1 MATSTRDSSRYDPS
15 DVTDDEQPFDLSRI
29 AEVFLRHGVR
39 YVAIGGVS
47 GLLHGAVEYLTVD
60 VDVLVRSD
68 QENLD
73 RVVAALT
80 DSAPP
85 LRAS

>member
-1 MATSTRDSSRYDPS
+1 M
-15 DVTDDEQPFDLSRI
+15 TDEEHPFDLSWI

-47 GLLHGAVEYLTVD
+47 GLLHGAVEYLTRD

-68 QENLD
+68 QENLV

-80 DSAPP
+80 ELGAALP
-85 LRAS
+85 AS